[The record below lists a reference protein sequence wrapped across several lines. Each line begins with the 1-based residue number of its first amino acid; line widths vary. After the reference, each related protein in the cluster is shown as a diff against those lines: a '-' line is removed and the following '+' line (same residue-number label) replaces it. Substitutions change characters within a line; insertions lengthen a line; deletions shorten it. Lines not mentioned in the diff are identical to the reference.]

1 MSGDSL
7 SIDYDAW
14 NGHADEW
21 DEEAQQARARMAVDP
36 ETLESARRQFGRIG
50 SSTVGASYASVLQER
65 QALGERLGAH
75 AENIGA
81 KIRGNLRTYAEQE
94 AENTRTLRS

>member
-65 QALGERLGAH
+65 HALGERLGTH

-81 KIRGNLRTYAEQE
+81 KIRSNLRTYAAQE
-94 AENTRTLRS
+94 AENTRTLSS

>member
-14 NGHADEW
+14 SAHADEW
-21 DEEAQQARARMAVDP
+21 DQEAQQARQRMAVDP
-36 ETLESARRQFGRIG
+36 DTLQSARSQFGRIG

-65 QALGERLGAH
+65 HALGERLGAH
-75 AENIGA
+75 AESIGA
-81 KIRGNLRTYAEQE
+81 KIRLNLGTYADQE
-94 AENTRTLRS
+94 AENARLLGS